1 MKRERNTF
9 FSNYNAQNQSYIPT
23 PNYQPFTS
31 SNVEQTYYNGPD
43 IGNFNEIDNRLNKIE
58 RQINRLDYRL
68 SRLENNQTITTTNTT
83 TSTNND
89 YQNMY
94 MI

>member
-9 FSNYNAQNQSYIPT
+9 FTNYNAQNQSYIPNNFG
-23 PNYQPFTS
+23 PYQS
-31 SNVEQTYYNGPD
+31 SNIESTYYSGPD
-43 IGNFNEIDNRLNKIE
+43 IGFTNEIDNRLSKIE
-58 RQINRLDYRL
+58 RQLNRLDYRI
-68 SRLENNQTITTTNTT
+68 SKLENNQPTIDK
-83 TSTNND
+83 STNNQD